1 MRDTASFTDA
11 SSLIVIIGELIISFK
26 VVLNGSL
33 FSATTLY
40 RMSLSV
46 TIPVGSARPSAPF
59 LELTRTDEIPFS
71 FIILVA
77 SETLVSSSNRV

>member
-1 MRDTASFTDA
+1 
-11 SSLIVIIGELIISFK
+11 
-26 VVLNGSL
+26 
-33 FSATTLY
+33 
-40 RMSLSV
+40 MSLSV